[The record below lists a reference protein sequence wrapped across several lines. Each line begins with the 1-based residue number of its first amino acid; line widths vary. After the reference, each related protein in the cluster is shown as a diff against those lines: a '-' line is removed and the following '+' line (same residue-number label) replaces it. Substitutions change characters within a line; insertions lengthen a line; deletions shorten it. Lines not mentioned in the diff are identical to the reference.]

1 MLRLFRALTAI
12 TCLAVA
18 PALAQ
23 TFPDHPIRIIVPQPP
38 GGGFDLSAR
47 VVADRLPAILG
58 QPVIVENRPGAGT
71 VVGSDVA
78 AKSAPDGYTM
88 LLGGTSNMA
97 LNLGLYPKLAYDPV
111 KDFKAVGLI
120 VSWPFVLIGRKDL
133 PQASIKDVVAYAKA
147 NPGKM
152 TYASAGR
159 GTGQHI
165 SAAVSFQLAG
175 LDILH
180 VPYSGAQPAYQDI
193 LGGRVDLFF
202 DNASTA
208 LPQIKGNAVVPL
220 AVSSANRY
228 PVLPDLP
235 TIKEATGVDFNIDT
249 WFGLFVPAATPA
261 PVLEK
266 LRAALAQVVADPTV
280 IEIFAKTGGSM
291 SKLNA
296 EQSEAFAKAEAAKW
310 SKLVREAGITAE

>member
-1 MLRLFRALTAI
+1 MRVFWTI
-12 TCLAVA
+12 LAATLAMAA
-18 PALAQ
+18 PSAAQ

-38 GGGFDLSAR
+38 GGGFDLVAR
-47 VVADRLPAILG
+47 IVADRLPALLG

-71 VVGSDVA
+71 VVGTDVA
-78 AKSAPDGYTM
+78 SKAAPDGYTM

-97 LNLGLYPKLAYDPV
+97 LNLGLYPKLSYDPV
-111 KDFKAVGLI
+111 KDFKAVGLV
-120 VSWPFVLIGRKDL
+120 VSWPFVLVARKDL
-133 PQASIKDVVAYAKA
+133 PQQTFKDVLAYAKA
-147 NPGKM
+147 NPGKL

-175 LDILH
+175 IDVLH

-208 LPQIKGNAVVPL
+208 MGQIKGEAVRPL
-220 AVSSANRY
+220 AVSSAGRY
-228 PVLPDLP
+228 SVLPNLP
-235 TIKEATGVDFNIDT
+235 TVKEAAGVDFDIET

-266 LRAALAQVVADPTV
+266 LRGALAKVVADPAV
-280 IEIFAKTGGSM
+280 IETFAKTGGTM
-291 SKLNA
+291 SSRNA
-296 EQSEAFAKAEAAKW
+296 VESEAYARAEAAKW
-310 SKLVREAGITAE
+310 SKLVREAGVTAE

>member
-1 MLRLFRALTAI
+1 MRVFWMI
-12 TCLAVA
+12 LAA
-18 PALAQ
+18 TLAMAGPSAAQ

-38 GGGFDLSAR
+38 GGGFDLVAR
-47 VVADRLPAILG
+47 IVADRLPALLG

-71 VVGSDVA
+71 VVGTDVA
-78 AKSAPDGYTM
+78 SKAAPDGYTM

-97 LNLGLYPKLAYDPV
+97 LNLGLYPKLSYDPV
-111 KDFKAVGLI
+111 KDFKAVGLV
-120 VSWPFVLIGRKDL
+120 VSWPFVLVARKDL
-133 PQASIKDVVAYAKA
+133 PQKTFKDVLAYAKA
-147 NPGKM
+147 NPGKL

-208 LPQIKGNAVVPL
+208 MGQIKGEAVRPL
-220 AVSSANRY
+220 AVSSATRY
-228 PVLPDLP
+228 SVLPDLP
-235 TIKEATGVDFNIDT
+235 TVKEAAGVDFDIET

-266 LRAALAQVVADPTV
+266 LRGALAKVVADPGV
-280 IEIFAKTGGSM
+280 IDTFAKTGGTM
-291 SKLNA
+291 SSRNA
-296 EQSEAFAKAEAAKW
+296 AESEAYAHAEAAKW
-310 SKLVREAGITAE
+310 SKLVREAGVTAE